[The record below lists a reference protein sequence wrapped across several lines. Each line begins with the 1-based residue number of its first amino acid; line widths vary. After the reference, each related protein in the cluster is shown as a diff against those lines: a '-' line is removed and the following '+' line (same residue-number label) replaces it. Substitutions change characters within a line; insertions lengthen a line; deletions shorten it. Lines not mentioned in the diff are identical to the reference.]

1 MVTSLIDAYV
11 HWNHLFSWHCYH
23 MKSYFSSKILFLYLV
38 NVFFFFPFYP
48 MENFLSKICLDF
60 SLWIMI
66 FGHLILIFLVKGK
79 RYWSVVI
86 FTFLTPPL
94 PLTFCIPFGCGLMD
108 PFHHTIFFP
117 GISLKNSFLAFI
129 LKQYLFKVTWSGLSN
144 LANKSH
150 TSGMLKS
157 FQSDSLPNIRIFLVS
172 SWFDWKLFS
181 TTLNNL
187 LDCLI

>member
-1 MVTSLIDAYV
+1 MDQMVTSLIDAYV

-23 MKSYFSSKILFLYLV
+23 MKSYFSSKILFLYLT

-86 FTFLTPPL
+86 FTFLTPPPIANL
-94 PLTFCIPFGCGLMD
+94 LYSIWMWLNGSLSSY
-108 PFHHTIFFP
+108 HFFP

-157 FQSDSLPNIRIFLVS
+157 FQSDPLPNIRIYFSLFLI
-172 SWFDWKLFS
+172 WLKTFQHYFE
-181 TTLNNL
+181 
-187 LDCLI
+187 